1 MAITTITTIQH
12 RRGSYADFDPEQM
25 APAELAIVQGGDPD
39 SLDGKAAY
47 LAFETGKVKRLATME
62 EMKSYNLDAKKQADI
77 AEQYAQAAQE
87 IQSQVA
93 GMVTDATRYAGQ
105 AETAAIQAAQTLAQ
119 AESAI
124 SAAKDIAQAQFDS
137 HTAETQ
143 QAAMDRINK
152 RAADIV
158 KLTTDADQVAK
169 QALEKASNAENE
181 VAESSNAIESLK
193 KSGDAMKLLL
203 EGKVDGAYVENG
215 YLYLTSSDEIV
226 AGPLGPFSGTGGG
239 SGGTGGNN
247 AELSVTNITGWLS
260 RTIANGD
267 SCVVKV
273 NWSSVEDDMPTGNG
287 SMKVTVN
294 GVVKAIV
301 DIAQGE
307 ASVDISK
314 YLTVGSNVVKVNVAD
329 VYNNNRT
336 INFSVTSIAISI
348 SSTFDASMPYQGA
361 ISFPFTPVGSVQK
374 TVKFL
379 LDGREIGSTVTSVS
393 GRQMSFTIPQQAHGG
408 HIFQAYFE
416 CDINGQTVKSNE
428 LYYEI
433 VCLEALNETPII
445 ASSFG
450 ATEKPQYAQILIP
463 YLVYLPNSLT
473 AEIELRVNGVMVSKQ
488 TVDRTQQ
495 LWSYRADT
503 VGALTLQIV
512 CGDVVKTFS
521 LTITESDIDVEAET
535 ENLSLYLSSSGRS
548 NNEENPAQWE
558 SGSIRA
564 SFEGFNW
571 SSDGWIPDESGITAM
586 RVGGDAR
593 LTIGLKPF
601 AADFRITGKTIELE
615 FATHDVM
622 NYDSEIISCMSG
634 GRGFSITSQLARL
647 ASEQSEISM
656 QFKEDEHVRLAFVVE
671 KRAEHRLIYIYI
683 NGIMSGCVQYP
694 ADDDFSQVTPV
705 DITVGSKDAV
715 VDLYT
720 VRVYDNDLTRHQILT
735 NWIADTQD
743 LDLMIARYTV
753 NSVFDD
759 YSNIVISQLPA
770 DLPYLILEGADLPQY
785 KGDKKTIGGSY
796 VDPVNRGRSFTFSG
810 AQIDVQ
816 GTSSQYY
823 ARKNYKIKFK
833 GGFVNNSGAAVDEY
847 AMNEDAIP
855 TNTFTFKADVAS
867 SEGCNNVE
875 LVRLYNSACPYK
887 TAPQRENPKVR
898 QGIDG
903 FPIVIFWNDG
913 FTTTF
918 LGKYNFNND
927 KGTPEV
933 FGFSDGDES
942 WEIKNNT
949 SDRVLFKNDD
959 FSGTDWLN
967 DFEARYPED
976 NEDSLNLAALVSW
989 IRSTDQEAAD
999 GAALDTPVTYEGTE
1013 YTADTA
1019 AYRLAKFKAELSQH
1033 MEVDAVVFYYL
1044 FTELYLMVDSRAK
1057 NAFPS
1062 VIGGSK
1068 WFSLPYDFDTAIGI
1082 NNEGTL
1088 AFSYN
1093 LEDIDQ
1099 TDTGADVYNGQQ
1111 SVLWINLRQA
1121 FFPQIQAMYQ
1131 NLRSTGKIS
1140 YDRTESAFEDHQ
1152 AKWPAAIFNE
1162 DAYFKYLSP
1171 LIESGNA
1178 SYLSMLQGS
1187 KEQQRKWWL
1196 YNRFRYLDSKYN
1208 AGDALTD
1215 VITVRGY
1222 AKANITVTPYAD
1234 VYASVKYG
1242 SYLVQQR
1249 AERNKAYELACPLSS
1264 VNDTEIY
1271 IYSASQLKS
1280 VGDLSGLKVGYADF
1294 SMAVKLQEL
1303 KIGDASSSY
1312 SNTNLQELHMGNNR
1326 LLKKIDVRNSP
1337 NLKTA
1342 IDLSGCKNIEE
1353 IYLEGTGVTGLQLP
1367 NGGIL
1372 KTLHVPGTMANL
1384 TVRNQRQITDFQM
1397 PLTDG
1402 KYPALTT
1409 LWLENS
1415 SIDAIDMIG
1424 KIEANTRLRLIGIS
1438 WEFESADAISDF
1450 YDILDTMRGLD
1461 EQGNNM
1467 EKPQVSGKLHVS
1479 DLTGAEMAVLQARYP
1494 TIQITFDHIKSYCYF
1509 YNYDGSTL
1517 LYTASCLDGADAVYS
1532 GTMPS
1537 RASTAQYTY
1546 TFAGWAKTPN
1556 GSAVSNALVA
1566 VTADRNVYA
1575 AYTSTVRKYT
1585 VRFYNENT
1593 LLQTVQNVAYGSSA
1607 RYTGET
1613 PVKTGVEDPE
1623 NYVFSGWSPSPNN
1636 IQGDTNCYASYGYIG
1651 LEETITDTWEEIFAA
1666 EADGSYKTK
1675 YNIGDTKIIN
1685 LGSEGNV
1692 CMQIIGFDK
1701 DDKADGSG
1709 KAPISWLSEQ
1719 LLATSK
1725 RFNPYLTEIY
1735 AYRTAK
1741 GFAEVTNQSITTNT
1755 VKSSQNANCA
1765 DSHAIATF
1773 TITASEDGE
1782 ITVGFRISSNS
1793 QNAKI
1798 TGSVNGEAVCTDYS
1812 SSTYMSK
1819 TLEVAAGQVV
1829 AASVDY
1835 YNVTGVS
1842 VTGQVQI
1849 TGKCSYTI
1857 VSEDSTQRYISAYK
1871 EGSGTIGGWEKSEL
1885 RAYFQET
1892 ILPLIPN
1899 EVRSHIVEVTKTH
1912 PAYRNGVSA
1921 GSTQSYTQTT
1931 QDKVWIPSYA
1941 EMFSTTGL
1949 YHEKF
1954 PDSASRIKKK
1964 AGATSASWW
1973 WLRAAYTSII
1983 AYAVG
1988 SSGSTY
1994 DDTVDSSGAVPLGF
2008 ST

>member
-1 MAITTITTIQH
+1 MANLESELSRFLAAKFGADVKDAFVSCIRKIHDENITVTQLRTEMQEA
-12 RRGSYADFDPEQM
+12 ADK
-25 APAELAIVQGGDPD
+25 LG
-39 SLDGKAAY
+39 
-47 LAFETGKVKRLATME
+47 
-62 EMKSYNLDAKKQADI
+62 I
-77 AEQYAQAAQE
+77 AESKLEAK
-87 IQSQVA
+87 
-93 GMVTDATRYAGQ
+93 
-105 AETAAIQAAQTLAQ
+105 LAQ
-119 AESAI
+119 ALQEYLAKYDAVRAVAENSA
-124 SAAKDIAQAQFDS
+124 SVANGAEA
-137 HTAETQ
+137 TAT
-143 QAAMDRINK
+143 
-152 RAADIV
+152 
-158 KLTTDADQVAK
+158 
-169 QALEKASNAENE
+169 NAEFTAGEALDQITQAVLLANQLDSK
-181 VAESSNAIESLK
+181 VNSLQLVTNDK
-193 KSGDAMKLLL
+193 I
-203 EGKVDGAYVENG
+203 DGAYVENG
-215 YLYLTSSDEIV
+215 YLWLTADGVEV
-226 AGPLGPFSGTGGG
+226 VGPLGPFSGTGGG
-239 SGGTGGNN
+239 GGGSTGNN
-247 AELSVTNITGWLS
+247 AVMQVSNTSGWLS
-260 RTIANGD
+260 KTIAAGKELQI
-267 SCVVKV
+267 SFY
-273 NWSSVEDDMPTGNG
+273 WESIEDDLATGPG
-287 SMKVTVN
+287 FVRVQVN
-294 GVVKAIV
+294 GVVKSITAIN
-301 DIAQGE
+301 QGNQTIN
-307 ASVDISK
+307 VHD
-314 YLTVGSNVVKVNVAD
+314 YLVTGSNVIKLNIQD
-329 VYNNNRT
+329 SYENSRT
-336 INFSVTSIAISI
+336 INFSVNVIDLSLT
-348 SSTFDASMPYQGA
+348 STFDAAQVFTGNIQFPY
-361 ISFPFTPVGSVQK
+361 TPVGAAAK
-374 TVKFL
+374 TVHII
-379 LDGREIGSTVTSVS
+379 LDGKEIKTVQTSSS
-393 GRQMSFTIPQQAHGG
+393 GRQLTYMIPSQAHGA
-408 HIFQAYFE
+408 HVLKVYF
-416 CDINGQTVKSNE
+416 DATVNGETITSNE

-433 VCLEALNETPII
+433 ICVNALSEAAII
-445 ASSFG
+445 TSSFN
-450 ATEKPQYAQILIP
+450 AAEKPQYGQILIP

-473 AEIELRVNGVMVSKQ
+473 AEIELRINGVMVSKQ

-634 GRGFSITSQLARL
+634 GRGFSITSQMARL

-656 QFKEDEHVRLAFVVE
+656 QFKEDEHVRLAFVIE
-671 KRAEHRLIYIYI
+671 KRAEQRLIYIYI

-694 ADDDFSQVTPV
+694 ADDDFSQVSPV

-743 LDLMIARYTV
+743 LDLMIERYTA

-770 DLPYLILEGADLPQY
+770 DLPYLILEGSNLPQY

-833 GGFVNNSGAAVDEY
+833 GGFINNSGAAVEKY
-847 AMNEDAIP
+847 AMNDDAVP

-875 LVRLYNSACPYK
+875 LVRLYNSACPYQTPYQK
-887 TAPQRENPKVR
+887 ENPKVR

-927 KGTPEV
+927 TGTPEG
-933 FGFSDGDES
+933 FGFSEGDES

-949 SDRVLFKNDD
+949 SDRVLFKSDD

-976 NEDSLNLAALVSW
+976 NEDSTNLAVLVSW
-989 IRSTDQEAAD
+989 LKSTDQEAAD
-999 GAALDTPVTYEGTE
+999 GVALDAPVTYDGTE
-1013 YTADTA
+1013 YSADTA

-1033 MEVDAVVFYYL
+1033 MEMDAVVFYYL

-1062 VIGGSK
+1062 AMGGSK

-1131 NLRSTGKIS
+1131 NLRSTGKLS
-1140 YDRTESAFEDHQ
+1140 YDRTERAFEEHQ

-1303 KIGDASSSY
+1303 KIGDSGSTY

-1384 TVRNQRQITDFQM
+1384 TVRNQRQIADFQM
-1397 PLTDG
+1397 LLTDG

-1415 SIDAIDMIG
+1415 SIDAMDMIG

-1461 EQGNNM
+1461 EQGNNT
-1467 EKPQVSGKLHVS
+1467 EKPQISGRLHVS
-1479 DLTGAEMAVLQARYP
+1479 DLTGAEMAALQARYP

-1509 YNYDGSTL
+1509 YNYDGTTL

-1532 GTMPS
+1532 GSTPS

-1546 TFAGWAKTPN
+1546 TFAGWSKKAN
-1556 GSAVSNALVA
+1556 GTADSNALKA

-1575 AYTSTVRKYT
+1575 AYTSAIRKYT
-1585 VRFYNENT
+1585 VRFYNGNT
-1593 LLQTVQNVAYGSSA
+1593 LLQTVQNVSYGSSA

-1636 IQGDTNCYASYGYIG
+1636 IQGDTSCYASYGYIG

-1675 YNIGDTKIIN
+1675 YSIGDTKIIN
-1685 LGSEGNV
+1685 LGPEGNV

-1725 RFNPYLTEIY
+1725 RFNPSYEEIK
-1735 AYRTAK
+1735 APQDK
-1741 GFAEVTNQSITTNT
+1741 GPAWTFSDTDGSW
-1755 VKSSQNANCA
+1755 SSQNKGLDSTNATATWTLSIAEAGTLTISYKVGSEERYDKLTVEVDGSKVAN
-1765 DSHAIATF
+1765 
-1773 TITASEDGE
+1773 E
-1782 ITVGFRISSNS
+1782 ISGNVDWTDHTV
-1793 QNAKI
+1793 
-1798 TGSVNGEAVCTDYS
+1798 
-1812 SSTYMSK
+1812 
-1819 TLEVAAGQVV
+1819 EVTSGQVV
-1829 AASVDY
+1829 TVKATYSKDSSTGSNGDTAYIKFS
-1835 YNVTGVS
+1835 GVS
-1842 VTGQVQI
+1842 YTHAEEISNLTVQVVVGI
-1849 TGKCSYTI
+1849 
-1857 VSEDSTQRYISAYK
+1857 K
-1871 EGSGTIGGWEKSEL
+1871 EGTGTIGGWEKSEL
-1885 RAYFQET
+1885 RAYFQNT
-1892 ILPLIPN
+1892 IMPLIPD

-1912 PAYRNGVSA
+1912 PAYRAKASDPK
-1921 GSTQSYTQTT
+1921 SYESFTQTT
-1931 QDKVWIPSYA
+1931 QDKVWLPSYT
-1941 EMFSTTGL
+1941 EMFNSSGL

-1954 PDSASRIKKK
+1954 PDNASRIKKK

-1973 WLRAAYTSII
+1973 WLRAAFSTSY
-1983 AYAVG
+1983 ACAVG
-1988 SSGSTY
+1988 SSGSYTGNF
-1994 DDTVDSSGAVPLGF
+1994 VNSSGAVPLGF

>member
-1 MAITTITTIQH
+1 MANL
-12 RRGSYADFDPEQM
+12 E
-25 APAELAIVQGGDPD
+25 AEL
-39 SLDGKAAY
+39 SRFLAAKFGADVKD
-47 LAFETGKVKRLATME
+47 AFVSCIRKIHDENITVAQLRT
-62 EMKSYNLDAKKQADI
+62 EMQAAADELGI
-77 AEQYAQAAQE
+77 AEGKLEAK
-87 IQSQVA
+87 
-93 GMVTDATRYAGQ
+93 
-105 AETAAIQAAQTLAQ
+105 LAQ
-119 AESAI
+119 ALQEYLAKYDAVRAVAENSA
-124 SAAKDIAQAQFDS
+124 SVANGAEA
-137 HTAETQ
+137 TAT
-143 QAAMDRINK
+143 
-152 RAADIV
+152 
-158 KLTTDADQVAK
+158 
-169 QALEKASNAENE
+169 NAEFTAGEALDQITQAVLLANQLDSK
-181 VAESSNAIESLK
+181 VNSLQLVTNDK
-193 KSGDAMKLLL
+193 I
-203 EGKVDGAYVENG
+203 DGAYVENG
-215 YLYLTSSDEIV
+215 YLWLTADGVEV
-226 AGPLGPFSGTGGG
+226 VGPLGPFSGTGGG
-239 SGGTGGNN
+239 GGGSTGNN
-247 AELSVTNITGWLS
+247 AVMQVSNTSGWLS
-260 RTIANGD
+260 KTIAAGKELQI
-267 SCVVKV
+267 SFY
-273 NWSSVEDDMPTGNG
+273 WESIEDDLATGPG
-287 SMKVTVN
+287 FVRVQVN
-294 GVVKAIV
+294 GVVKSITAIS
-301 DIAQGE
+301 QGNQTIN
-307 ASVDISK
+307 VHD
-314 YLTVGSNVVKVNVAD
+314 YLVTGSNVIKLNIQD
-329 VYNNNRT
+329 SYENSRT
-336 INFSVTSIAISI
+336 INFSVNVIDLSLT
-348 SSTFDASMPYQGA
+348 STFDAAQVFTGNIQFPY
-361 ISFPFTPVGSVQK
+361 TPVGAAAK
-374 TVKFL
+374 TVHII
-379 LDGREIGSTVTSVS
+379 LDGKEIKTVQTSSS
-393 GRQMSFTIPQQAHGG
+393 GRQLTYMIPSQAHGA
-408 HIFQAYFE
+408 HVLKVYF
-416 CDINGQTVKSNE
+416 DATVNGETITSNE

-433 VCLEALNETPII
+433 ICVNTLSETAII
-445 ASSFG
+445 TSSFN
-450 ATEKPQYAQILIP
+450 AVEKPQYGQILIP

-548 NNEENPAQWE
+548 NNEENPARWE
-558 SGSIRA
+558 SGSIQA

-571 SSDGWIPDESGITAM
+571 SSDGWIPDDNGITAM
-586 RVGGDAR
+586 RVGGDAM

-671 KRAEHRLIYIYI
+671 KRAEQRLIYIYI

-743 LDLMIARYTV
+743 LDLMIERYTA

-770 DLPYLILEGADLPQY
+770 GLPYLILEGADLPQY

-833 GGFVNNSGAAVDEY
+833 EGFVNNSGATVEKY
-847 AMNEDAIP
+847 AMNDDAVP
-855 TNTFTFKADVAS
+855 TDTFTFKADVAS

-875 LVRLYNSACPYK
+875 LARLYNSACPYK
-887 TAPQRENPKVR
+887 TAYQQENPKVR

-933 FGFSDGDES
+933 FGFSEGDES

-976 NEDSLNLAALVSW
+976 NEDSTNLATLVSW
-989 IRSTDQEAAD
+989 LKSTNQEAAD
-999 GAALDTPVTYEGTE
+999 GAALDAPVIYDGTE
-1013 YTADTA
+1013 YSADNA
-1019 AYRLAKFKAELSQH
+1019 AYRLAKFRAELSQH

-1062 VIGGSK
+1062 VMGGSK

-1093 LEDIDQ
+1093 LEDIDK
-1099 TDTGADVYNGQQ
+1099 TDTGADVFNGQQ

-1131 NLRSTGKIS
+1131 NLRSTGKLS
-1140 YDRTESAFEDHQ
+1140 YDRTEQAFEEHQ

-1171 LIESGNA
+1171 LVESGNA

-1303 KIGDASSSY
+1303 KIGDVSSSY

-1415 SIDAIDMIG
+1415 SIDAMDMIG

-1479 DLTGAEMAVLQARYP
+1479 DLTGAEMATLQARYP

-1509 YNYDGSTL
+1509 YNYDGTTL

-1532 GTMPS
+1532 GSTPS
-1537 RASTAQYTY
+1537 RSSTAQYTY
-1546 TFAGWAKTPN
+1546 AFAGWAKTPN
-1556 GSAVSNALVA
+1556 GSAVSNALAA

-1575 AYTSTVRKYT
+1575 AFTATVRRYT
-1585 VRFYNENT
+1585 VYFYNGST

-1607 RYTGET
+1607 SYSGNTADL
-1613 PVKTGVEDPE
+1613 VDPQGGGMPFQAW
-1623 NYVFSGWSPSPNN
+1623 VPAPTN
-1636 IQGDTNCYASYGYIG
+1636 IQGNTSCYATYVSPVQV
-1651 LEETITDTWEEIFAA
+1651 EEI
-1666 EADGSYKTK
+1666 ADSWDTIIANVENGTYRSKYMVGNYKPL
-1675 YNIGDTKIIN
+1675 D
-1685 LGSEGNV
+1685 LGTEGIVN
-1692 CMQIIGFDK
+1692 MQIVAFDK
-1701 DDKADGSG
+1701 DQKADGSG
-1709 KAPISWLSEQ
+1709 MAPISWLSME
-1719 LLATSK
+1719 LLKTSK
-1725 RFNPYLTEIY
+1725 RFNPSYEEIKE
-1735 AYRTAK
+1735 AQDK
-1741 GFAEVTNQSITTNT
+1741 GPAWAFSDSDGHW
-1755 VKSSQNANCA
+1755 SSQNKGLDSTNATATWVLTIAEAGTLTISYKVGSEARYDKLTVEVDGSKVAN
-1765 DSHAIATF
+1765 
-1773 TITASEDGE
+1773 E
-1782 ITVGFRISSNS
+1782 ISGNVDWTDHTV
-1793 QNAKI
+1793 
-1798 TGSVNGEAVCTDYS
+1798 
-1812 SSTYMSK
+1812 
-1819 TLEVAAGQVV
+1819 EVTSGQVV
-1829 AASVDY
+1829 TVKATYSKDSSTGSNGDTAYIKFS
-1835 YNVTGVS
+1835 GVS
-1842 VTGQVQI
+1842 YTHTENISNLTAQVVVGI
-1849 TGKCSYTI
+1849 
-1857 VSEDSTQRYISAYK
+1857 K
-1871 EGSGTIGGWEKSEL
+1871 EGTGTIGGWEKSEL
-1885 RAYFQET
+1885 RAYFQNT
-1892 ILPLIPN
+1892 ILPLIPD
-1899 EVRSHIVEVTKTH
+1899 EVRSHIVDVTKTH
-1912 PAYRNGVSA
+1912 PAYRAKASDPK
-1921 GSTQSYTQTT
+1921 SSESFTQTT

-1941 EMFSTTGL
+1941 EMFSSYSSGGI
-1949 YHEKF
+1949 YRSMFDDNASRVKKKVGAE
-1954 PDSASRIKKK
+1954 SASR
-1964 AGATSASWW
+1964 W
-1973 WLRAAYTSII
+1973 WLRAANHINY

-1988 SSGSTY
+1988 SSGSNGNNNVYNT
-1994 DDTVDSSGAVPLGF
+1994 GAVPLGF
-2008 ST
+2008 SF

>member
-1 MAITTITTIQH
+1 MANLESEISRFLAAKFGADVKDAFVSCIRKIHDENTTVAQLRTEMQAA
-12 RRGSYADFDPEQM
+12 AD
-25 APAELAIVQGGDPD
+25 ELG
-39 SLDGKAAY
+39 
-47 LAFETGKVKRLATME
+47 
-62 EMKSYNLDAKKQADI
+62 I
-77 AEQYAQAAQE
+77 AEGKLE
-87 IQSQVA
+87 
-93 GMVTDATRYAGQ
+93 
-105 AETAAIQAAQTLAQ
+105 EKLAQ
-119 AESAI
+119 ALQEYLTKYDAVRVVAENSATV
-124 SAAKDIAQAQFDS
+124 ANGAEA
-137 HTAETQ
+137 TAT
-143 QAAMDRINK
+143 
-152 RAADIV
+152 
-158 KLTTDADQVAK
+158 
-169 QALEKASNAENE
+169 NAESTAGEALDQITQAVLLANQLDSK
-181 VAESSNAIESLK
+181 VNSLQLVTNDK
-193 KSGDAMKLLL
+193 I
-203 EGKVDGAYVENG
+203 DGAYVENG
-215 YLYLTSSDEIV
+215 YLWLTADGVEV
-226 AGPLGPFSGTGGG
+226 VGPLGPFSGTGGG
-239 SGGTGGNN
+239 GGGSTGNN
-247 AELSVTNITGWLS
+247 AVMQVSNTSGWLS
-260 RTIANGD
+260 KTIAAGKELQI
-267 SCVVKV
+267 SFY
-273 NWSSVEDDMPTGNG
+273 WESIEDGLATGPG
-287 SMKVTVN
+287 FVRVQVN
-294 GVVKAIV
+294 GVVKSITAIN
-301 DIAQGE
+301 QGNQTIN
-307 ASVDISK
+307 VHD
-314 YLTVGSNVVKVNVAD
+314 YLVTGSNVIKLNIQD
-329 VYNNNRT
+329 SYENSRT
-336 INFSVTSIAISI
+336 INFSVNVIDLSLT
-348 SSTFDASMPYQGA
+348 STFDASQVFTGNIQFPY
-361 ISFPFTPVGSVQK
+361 TPVGAAAK
-374 TVKFL
+374 TVHII
-379 LDGREIGSTVTSVS
+379 LDGKEIKTVQTSSS
-393 GRQMSFTIPQQAHGG
+393 GRQLTYMIPSQAHGA
-408 HIFQAYFE
+408 HVLKVYF
-416 CDINGQTVKSNE
+416 DATVNGETITSNE

-433 VCLEALNETPII
+433 ICVNTLSETAII
-445 ASSFG
+445 TSSFN
-450 ATEKPQYAQILIP
+450 AVEKPQYGQILIP

-473 AEIELRVNGVMVSKQ
+473 AEIELRVNGAMVSKQ

-548 NNEENPAQWE
+548 NNEEDPARWE

-571 SSDGWIPDESGITAM
+571 SSDGWLPDERGITAM

-593 LTIGLKPF
+593 LTIGSKPF

-634 GRGFSITSQLARL
+634 GRGFSITSQMARL

-656 QFKEDEHVRLAFVVE
+656 QFKEDEHVRLAFVIE
-671 KRAEHRLIYIYI
+671 KRAEQRLIYIYI

-694 ADDDFSQVTPV
+694 ADDDFSQVSPV

-743 LDLMIARYTV
+743 LDLMIERYTA

-770 DLPYLILEGADLPQY
+770 DLPYLILEGPDLPQY

-833 GGFVNNSGAAVDEY
+833 GGFINNSGAAVEKY
-847 AMNEDAIP
+847 AMNDDAVP

-875 LVRLYNSACPYK
+875 LVRLYNSACPYQTPYQK
-887 TAPQRENPKVR
+887 ENPKVR

-933 FGFSDGDES
+933 FGFSEGDES

-976 NEDSLNLAALVSW
+976 NEDSTNLAVLVSW
-989 IRSTDQEAAD
+989 LKSTDQEAAD
-999 GAALDTPVTYEGTE
+999 GAALDAPVTYDGTE
-1013 YTADTA
+1013 YSADTA

-1033 MEVDAVVFYYL
+1033 MEMDAVVFYYL

-1062 VIGGSK
+1062 AMGGSK

-1131 NLRSTGKIS
+1131 NLRSTGKLS
-1140 YDRTESAFEDHQ
+1140 YDRTERAFEEHQ

-1249 AERNKAYELACPLSS
+1249 AELNKAYELACPLSS

-1303 KIGDASSSY
+1303 KIGDSGSTY

-1415 SIDAIDMIG
+1415 SIDAMDMIG

-1461 EQGNNM
+1461 EQGNNT
-1467 EKPQVSGKLHVS
+1467 EKPQISGRLHVS
-1479 DLTGAEMAVLQARYP
+1479 DLTGAEMAALQARYP

-1509 YNYDGSTL
+1509 YNYDGSKL

-1532 GTMPS
+1532 GSTPS
-1537 RASTAQYTY
+1537 RSSTAQYTY
-1546 TFAGWAKTPN
+1546 AFAGWAKTPN
-1556 GSAVSNALVA
+1556 GPAVSNALTS

-1575 AYTSTVRKYT
+1575 AFTATVRRYT
-1585 VRFYNENT
+1585 VYFYNGST

-1607 RYTGET
+1607 SYSGNTADLVDPQGGGMPFQAWVPT
-1613 PVKTGVEDPE
+1613 PT
-1623 NYVFSGWSPSPNN
+1623 N
-1636 IQGDTNCYASYGYIG
+1636 IQGNTSCYATYVSPVQV
-1651 LEETITDTWEEIFAA
+1651 EEITDSWDTIIANVENGTYRSKYMVGNYKPLDLGA
-1666 EADGSYKTK
+1666 EGIV
-1675 YNIGDTKIIN
+1675 N
-1685 LGSEGNV
+1685 
-1692 CMQIIGFDK
+1692 MQIVAFDK
-1701 DDKADGSG
+1701 DQKADGSG
-1709 KAPISWLSEQ
+1709 TVPISWLSVE
-1719 LLATSK
+1719 LLKTSK
-1725 RFNPYLTEIY
+1725 RFNPSLVTN
-1735 AYRTAK
+1735 YRTDNLGPAWSADGEGWK
-1741 GFAEVTNQSITTNT
+1741 SASGNQSTTASATFKVTATSEGVLTISYKVSSESKYDKLT
-1755 VKSSQNANCA
+1755 VKAGTTIVANAI
-1765 DSHAIATF
+1765 S
-1773 TITASEDGE
+1773 GE
-1782 ITVGFRISSNS
+1782 VDW
-1793 QNAKI
+1793 
-1798 TGSVNGEAVCTDYS
+1798 TDY
-1812 SSTYMSK
+1812 TM
-1819 TLEVAAGQVV
+1819 EVAAGQEVTV
-1829 AASVDY
+1829 TASYSKD
-1835 YNVTGVS
+1835 
-1842 VTGQVQI
+1842 
-1849 TGKCSYTI
+1849 
-1857 VSEDSTQRYISAYK
+1857 
-1871 EGSGTIGGWEKSEL
+1871 GSGDHGSDAGYVKFSGPVEVEPTISDITKQVAVSYQEGTGMAGGWLHSEIRQYYIDVL
-1885 RAYFQET
+1885 K
-1892 ILPLIPN
+1892 PLIPEN
-1899 EVRSHIVEVTKTH
+1899 VRNKIVAVTKTH
-1912 PAYRNGVSA
+1912 PSYNP
-1921 GSTQSYTQTT
+1921 STMQSETQTT
-1931 QDKVWIPSYA
+1931 QDEVWIPSYA
-1941 EMFSTTGL
+1941 EMFNSYSSGGIYRSL
-1949 YHEKF
+1949 F
-1954 PDSASRIKKK
+1954 ADNASRVKKK
-1964 AGATSASWW
+1964 VGAASASWW
-1973 WLRAAYTSII
+1973 WLRAASTSNG

-1988 SSGSTY
+1988 SSGSY
-1994 DDTVDSSGAVPLGF
+1994 YSNYVYSSGAVPLGF

>member
-1 MAITTITTIQH
+1 MAINL
-12 RRGSYADFDPEQM
+12 RRGHFSDFDPVRMDE
-25 APAELAIVQGGDPD
+25 AEVAVIQGGDPIAA
-39 SLDGKAAY
+39 DG
-47 LAFETGKVKRLATME
+47 LAVYIAILAGRVKRLATYDE
-62 EMKSYNLDAKKQADI
+62 LKGYNLEAK
-77 AEQYAQAAQE
+77 EYAQGALNALRDAQTASESAQTQAASAADSADRAREALQRA
-87 IQSQVA
+87 SQLL
-93 GMVTDATRYAGQ
+93 DN
-105 AETAAIQAAQTLAQ
+105 AEAAINT
-119 AESAI
+119 
-124 SAAKDIAQAQFDS
+124 AKTTAVAQFDAHAS
-137 HTAETQ
+137 ETQ
-143 QAAMDRINK
+143 QAALDKINK

-247 AELSVTNITGWLS
+247 AELSVVNMTGWLS

-287 SMKVTVN
+287 SMKITVN
-294 GVVKAIV
+294 GVVKAII
-301 DIAQGE
+301 DIAQAE
-307 ASVDISK
+307 VSVDISK

-379 LDGREIGSTVTSVS
+379 LDGREIGTTVTSVS

-408 HIFQAYFE
+408 HIFQTYFE
-416 CDINGQTVKSNE
+416 CDINGQTVRSNE

-450 ATEKPQYAQILIP
+450 ATEEPQYAQILIP
-463 YLVYLPNSLT
+463 YLVYLPDSLT
-473 AEIELRVNGVMVSKQ
+473 ADIELKVNGETVSRQ

-512 CGDVVKTFS
+512 CGDVEKTFR
-521 LTITESDIDVEAET
+521 LTITESDIDIEAET
-535 ENLSLYLSSSGRS
+535 ESLSLYLSSSGRS

-558 SGSIRA
+558 SGGIRA

-571 SSDGWIPDESGITAM
+571 SSDGWLPDDSGITAM

-634 GRGFSITSQLARL
+634 GRGLSITSQLARL
-647 ASEQSEISM
+647 ASEQSEIST
-656 QFKEDEHVRLAFVVE
+656 QFKEDEHVRLVFVVE
-671 KRAEHRLIYIYI
+671 KRAEQRLIYIYI

-694 ADDDFSQVTPV
+694 ADDDFSQVEPV

-743 LDLMIARYTV
+743 LNLMIERYTA

-785 KGDKKTIGGSY
+785 KGDKKVIGGSY

-823 ARKNYKIKFK
+823 ARKNYKIRFK
-833 GGFVNNSGAAVDEY
+833 EGFVNNSGATVEKY
-847 AMNEDAIP
+847 AMNDSAVP
-855 TNTFTFKADVAS
+855 TDTFTFKADVAS

-887 TAPQRENPKVR
+887 TVYQQEDPKIR

-913 FTTTF
+913 NITTF

-933 FGFSDGDES
+933 FGFSEGDES

-949 SDRVLFKNDD
+949 SGRVLFKNDD

-976 NEDSLNLAALVSW
+976 NEDSSNLAVLASW
-989 IRSTDQEAAD
+989 LKSTDQEAAD
-999 GAALDTPVTYEGTE
+999 GAVLDASVTYDGTE
-1013 YTADTA
+1013 YGTDTA

-1062 VIGGSK
+1062 VMGGSR

-1093 LEDIDQ
+1093 LEDIDK
-1099 TDTGADVYNGQQ
+1099 TETGADVFNGQQ

-1131 NLRSTGKIS
+1131 NLRSTGKLS
-1140 YDRTESAFEDHQ
+1140 YDRTERAFEEHQ

-1171 LIESGNA
+1171 LVESGNA

-1222 AKANITVTPYAD
+1222 DKANITITPYAD
-1234 VYASVKYG
+1234 VYASIKYG

-1303 KIGDASSSY
+1303 KLGDSDSAY
-1312 SNTNLQELHMGNNR
+1312 VNTNLQELHMGNNR

-1337 NLKTA
+1337 NLKAA

-1415 SIDAIDMIG
+1415 AIDAMDMIG
-1424 KIEANTRLRLIGIS
+1424 KIEANTRLRMIGIS

-1461 EQGNNM
+1461 EQGNNT
-1467 EKPQVSGKLHVS
+1467 EKPQISGRLHVG
-1479 DLTGAEMAVLQARYP
+1479 DLTGAEMAALQARYP
-1494 TIQITFDHIKSYCYF
+1494 TIQITFDHITSYLYY
-1509 YNYDGSTL
+1509 YNYDGSQL
-1517 LYTASCLDGADAVYS
+1517 LYTESVYDGGD
-1532 GTMPS
+1532 GTYTGKPS
-1537 RASTAQYTY
+1537 RPSTAQYTY
-1546 TFAGWAKTPN
+1546 TFAGWSKKPN
-1556 GSAVSNALVA
+1556 G
-1566 VTADRNVYA
+1566 TADATAQKAVGADRSIYA
-1575 AYTSTVRKYT
+1575 AYTATVRKYT
-1585 VRFYNENT
+1585 VRFYNGST

-1607 RYTGET
+1607 KYTGKM
-1613 PVKTGVEDPE
+1613 PVKPGVDKPEDYE
-1623 NYVFSGWSPSPNN
+1623 FSGWSPSPSN
-1636 IQGDTNCYASYGYIG
+1636 IRGDTSCYAQFVFTGYIQDDWDVIAANVENG
-1651 LEETITDTWEEIFAA
+1651 SYKRVYEVGGVKELTLTWGDGAEETIAVEIA
-1666 EADGSYKTK
+1666 
-1675 YNIGDTKIIN
+1675 
-1685 LGSEGNV
+1685 
-1692 CMQIIGFDK
+1692 GFDH
-1701 DDKADGSG
+1701 DDLADGSG
-1709 KAPISWLSEQ
+1709 KAGISWIAKN
-1719 LLATSK
+1719 LLGENKAMNK
-1725 RFNPYLTEIY
+1725 TE
-1735 AYRTAK
+1735 K
-1741 GFAEVTNQSITTNT
+1741 SAE
-1755 VKSSQNANCA
+1755 
-1765 DSHAIATF
+1765 
-1773 TITASEDGE
+1773 G
-1782 ITVGFRISSNS
+1782 NS
-1793 QNAKI
+1793 
-1798 TGSVNGEAVCTDYS
+1798 GYS
-1812 SSTYMSK
+1812 
-1819 TLEVAAGQVV
+1819 
-1829 AASVDY
+1829 
-1835 YNVTGVS
+1835 
-1842 VTGQVQI
+1842 
-1849 TGKCSYTI
+1849 
-1857 VSEDSTQRYISAYK
+1857 
-1871 EGSGTIGGWEKSEL
+1871 IGGWKLSDM
-1885 RAYFQET
+1885 RAYCSNDIFNALPENLKGVIKEVKKLSSNGYLNKIGLDET
-1892 ILPLIPN
+1892 
-1899 EVRSHIVEVTKTH
+1899 
-1912 PAYRNGVSA
+1912 A
-1921 GSTQSYTQTT
+1921 
-1931 QDKVWIPSYA
+1931 DKIWIPSQIEA
-1941 EMFSTTGL
+1941 GFEDDL
-1949 YHEKF
+1949 YNLEGEGETYPIF
-1954 PDSASRIKKK
+1954 TDNSSRVRKKINNP
-1964 AGATSASWW
+1964 SSEPW
-1973 WLRAAYTSII
+1973 WLRSASKYLGNDNFKYVSSQGGHDSNNSIRGGGGNRFMCVLPCFCI
-1983 AYAVG
+1983 
-1988 SSGSTY
+1988 
-1994 DDTVDSSGAVPLGF
+1994 
-2008 ST
+2008 